1 MHLLKL
7 ILLNLISS
15 VVISHI
21 IANSAFVRLIPLS
34 SSNFLNISIPPF
46 TACPLCGKIFLK
58 GGKFMDSSNSN
69 STKAAKELGE
79 ISYRANIQ
87 WSQLSKIINS
97 QIINSSSKSIF
108 LMKSS
113 VDDLSK
119 NIGAMVTNYNLNTE
133 NIIKQVSSI
142 NYEMLYAAA
151 KSINNIDFSSITK
164 AARMASEKL
173 TELST
178 ETLNELSN
186 INENEILSSI
196 NNVETL
202 SQEPEISNI
211 FIDNN
216 VDINKEFT
224 SLKSSTSNKSNMN
237 LLEIF
242 CFLLSL
248 LSFMFSVYQ
257 YTNDDS
263 SKLINKQIEI
273 MNEQKRIL
281 DSINNVLINQDKILE
296 NKSQ

>member
-1 MHLLKL
+1 
-7 ILLNLISS
+7 
-15 VVISHI
+15 
-21 IANSAFVRLIPLS
+21 
-34 SSNFLNISIPPF
+34 
-46 TACPLCGKIFLK
+46 
-58 GGKFMDSSNSN
+58 MDSSNSN